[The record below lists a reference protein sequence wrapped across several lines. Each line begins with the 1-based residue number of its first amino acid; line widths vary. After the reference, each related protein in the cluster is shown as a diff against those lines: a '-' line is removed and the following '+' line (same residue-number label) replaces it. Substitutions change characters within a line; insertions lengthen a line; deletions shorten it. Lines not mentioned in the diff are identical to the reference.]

1 MSFVT
6 PVIPLLC
13 PEQGS
18 GADCGIDCGVFIVG
32 FAVAIMLDFGVSS
45 IMQNKVTQYRLQ
57 GPQQLRRAGKS
68 GVNAAFTHKLLVAL
82 LHAYLWHC

>member
-1 MSFVT
+1 MI
-6 PVIPLLC
+6 PVLC

-18 GADCGIDCGVFIVG
+18 GADCGIDCVFTVG

-68 GVNAAFTHKLLVAL
+68 GINAAFAHKLLVA
-82 LHAYLWHC
+82 